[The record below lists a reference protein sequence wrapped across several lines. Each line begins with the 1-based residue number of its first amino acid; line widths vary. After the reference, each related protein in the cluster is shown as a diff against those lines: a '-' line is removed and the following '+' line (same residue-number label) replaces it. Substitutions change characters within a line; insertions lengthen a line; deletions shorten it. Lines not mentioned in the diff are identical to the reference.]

1 MDVAA
6 RARVARVAY
15 GQIEPFGSPREPDV
29 DVGSRMISTTKAP
42 GLPARPLLG
51 TRNVTNVHVRE
62 HERQVLRGVDQLAH
76 FRIRQCRGGAD
87 APYLR
92 AGNIGQIAHGCGGGY
107 RNPHRHNTDEPSQ
120 RRGPSK
126 LRTGVLRHDDA
137 EFVCTGEIAGHLG
150 RAREYRGQESLV
162 AALARFCQAFGSP
175 GAQKPGRQAL
185 LRDSASGDRFG

>member
-1 MDVAA
+1 MSVEKAKSSISRRRSPATDGCGGSCA
-6 RARVARVAY
+6 RCPGGVW
-15 GQIEPFGSPREPDV
+15 QIEPFGSPREPDV

-92 AGNIGQIAHGCGGGY
+92 AGNLARSLTVAAGAIGILTGTTPMNHPSDAAIEAPNGCVAA
-107 RNPHRHNTDEPSQ
+107 R
-120 RRGPSK
+120 RRGIR
-126 LRTGVLRHDDA
+126 LHR
-137 EFVCTGEIAGHLG
+137 
-150 RAREYRGQESLV
+150 
-162 AALARFCQAFGSP
+162 
-175 GAQKPGRQAL
+175 
-185 LRDSASGDRFG
+185 

>member
-92 AGNIGQIAHGCGGGY
+92 AGNLGQIAHGCGGGQSESS
-107 RNPHRHNTDEPSQ
+107 PAQHR
-120 RRGPSK
+120 
-126 LRTGVLRHDDA
+126 
-137 EFVCTGEIAGHLG
+137 
-150 RAREYRGQESLV
+150 
-162 AALARFCQAFGSP
+162 
-175 GAQKPGRQAL
+175 
-185 LRDSASGDRFG
+185 

>member
-1 MDVAA
+1 MWRLVRALPGWRMA
-6 RARVARVAY
+6 RLS
-15 GQIEPFGSPREPDV
+15 FGSPREPDV

-92 AGNIGQIAHGCGGGY
+92 AGNLGQIAHGCGGGN

-137 EFVCTGEIAGHLG
+137 EFVCTGEIAGHLAAHASIA
-150 RAREYRGQESLV
+150 ARN
-162 AALARFCQAFGSP
+162 P
-175 GAQKPGRQAL
+175 WL
-185 LRDSASGDRFG
+185 LRLLASARRSAPRALRSQADRLC